1 LETKTMKAKR
11 IPFSRPYPIES
22 SALVEGFSKI
32 VDTRWYTKGE
42 NVRSFEETMGSYLDV
57 DHAIATGTGS
67 AALVI
72 GLHAYANRVGADSIT
87 MPAFTFEAVRYT
99 IEFAGIKKIE
109 YGDVDSETWTLR
121 DADYSTPLVMGMDT
135 FGNRCDLKNTEPE
148 RLIFDAAQSFGA
160 EIRRD
165 RGALEI
171 ISFAGSKVLTTG
183 GEGGMITT
191 NDKALADECKHLR
204 ELFSKMPESCALV
217 GLAMME
223 HIDEILERKA
233 EIADH
238 YRRSIPL
245 RFQEITSTNNYI
257 VACLMENRD
266 AFIKEHRDKADFR
279 DFYREPLASAPV
291 TDTLAEKMLCLPNG
305 PDVLPDIDYVCDLV
319 SSWIK

>member
-1 LETKTMKAKR
+1 MTAKR
-11 IPFSRPYPIES
+11 IPFSRPYPLDPSELS
-22 SALVEGFSKI
+22 GGFSKI
-32 VDTRWYTKGE
+32 IDTRWYTKGE
-42 NVRSFEETMGSYLDV
+42 NVKGFEEVMRSYLDV

-99 IEFAGIKKIE
+99 INFAGIKNIE
-109 YGDVDSETWTLR
+109 YGDVDPKTWTLQ

-135 FGNRCDLKNTEPE
+135 FGNRCDIKKTEPE
-148 RLIFDAAQSFGA
+148 RLILDAAQSFGT
-160 EIRRD
+160 EIKRE

-183 GEGGMITT
+183 GEGGMIVT
-191 NDKALADECKHLR
+191 NDKALAEDCAHLR

-233 EIADH
+233 EIADR

-266 AFIKEHRDKADFR
+266 AFIEEHKSRVDFR

-305 PDVLPDIDYVCDLV
+305 PDILPEIDHVCDLV
-319 SSWIK
+319 KSWI

>member
-1 LETKTMKAKR
+1 MTAKDKR
-11 IPFSRPYPIES
+11 IPFSRPYPLES
-22 SALVEGFSKI
+22 SELTEGFSKI
-32 VDTRWYTKGE
+32 IDTRWYTKGE
-42 NVRSFEETMGSYLDV
+42 NVKGFEEAMRSYLDV

-67 AALVI
+67 AALVM
-72 GLHAYANRVGADSIT
+72 GLHAYADRMGADSIT
-87 MPAFTFEAVRYT
+87 MPAFTFEAVKYT
-99 IEFAGIKKIE
+99 IEFAGIRHIE
-109 YGDVDSETWTLR
+109 YGDVDPGTWTLE

-135 FGNRCDLKNTEPE
+135 FGNRCDLKKTEPE
-148 RLIFDAAQSFGA
+148 RLILDAAQSFGA
-160 EIRRD
+160 DIRRD

-183 GEGGMITT
+183 GEGGMIVT
-191 NDKALADECKHLR
+191 NDRALADECMHLR

-233 EIADH
+233 EIADR

-245 RFQEITSTNNYI
+245 RFQEITSSNHYI

-266 AFIKEHRDKADFR
+266 AFIREHRDRVDFR

-291 TDTLAEKMLCLPNG
+291 TDKIAEKMLCLPNG
-305 PDVLPDIDYVCDLV
+305 PDVLPEIDYVCDLV
-319 SSWIK
+319 KDWAR